1 MFDPVRSGSA
11 RVVMPRT
18 QATMPTGSEPMTR
31 TNTIRRLAM
40 RPSPLLVAG
49 AAAAMVLSG
58 CANTGE
64 SDSASSG
71 SGGSAAAQRTVENT
85 AAAGEG
91 CTLEKYGLQHVD
103 LKGAKVG
110 FSQSEPDTA
119 AFRAAETQSIKDEA
133 AKIGV
138 GQLLVTNA
146 NAQLTKQIS
155 DIQDLLNQGVQLLI
169 VAPVNSDGLDPALA
183 AAKAKGVPVLTI
195 DRKVTNTSCS
205 DYLAFIGSDFADQGK
220 RAADALAGATNGK
233 ANVAILLGS
242 SGNNVTDQRT
252 SGFKDQVAAKYPDIK
267 VVAEQTGDFDRSKG
281 QSVAEQLLQANPDI
295 DAIYAENDEMGL
307 GAVQAVLGTGKQPGT
322 DVKIV
327 SIDGTRNAVQAII
340 DGQYNA
346 VIESNPR
353 FGPLAFSTLQD
364 FEDGKPIP
372 EDIIIQDGEYG
383 PDNAKDKIGNAF

>member
-1 MFDPVRSGSA
+1 
-11 RVVMPRT
+11 
-18 QATMPTGSEPMTR
+18 MTR

-49 AAAAMVLSG
+49 AAAALVLSG

-64 SDSASSG
+64 SDSSASSG
-71 SGGSAAAQRTVENT
+71 GGSAAAQQTKPTTVAE
-85 AAAGEG
+85 GEG
-91 CTLEKYGLQHVD
+91 CTLDKYGLQHVD

-133 AKIGV
+133 ARIGV

-169 VAPVNSDGLDPALA
+169 VAPVNSDGLDPALE

-195 DRKVTNTSCS
+195 DRKVTNTSCQ
-205 DYLAFIGSDFADQGK
+205 DYLAFIGSDFEDQGK
-220 RAADALAGATNGK
+220 RAADALAEATDSK

-307 GAVQAVLGTGKQPGT
+307 GAVQAVLGAGKQPGT

-327 SIDGTRNAVQAII
+327 SIDGTRNAVQAIV

-364 FEDGKPIP
+364 FEDGKAIP

-383 PDNAKDKIGNAF
+383 PDNAEKNLGNAF